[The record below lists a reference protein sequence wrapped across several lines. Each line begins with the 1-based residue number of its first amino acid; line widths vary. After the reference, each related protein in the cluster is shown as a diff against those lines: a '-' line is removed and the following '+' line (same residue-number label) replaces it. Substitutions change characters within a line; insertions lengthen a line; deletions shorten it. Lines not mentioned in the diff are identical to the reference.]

1 MTGSATTMLADALA
15 GRATVEEIEAALLS
29 RSHDLPGEDVHELS
43 AVLARY
49 LNTLGGGVA
58 ALAAMAKDPQV
69 GRGIAFAAGSV
80 LLYLVDEDDFLPES
94 EAGPLGLLDDTYLV
108 HRCVAAL
115 RAAFP
120 QLGAPDGYEPPD
132 EESVGVVRSL
142 FPAGV
147 SDALDRTCENLAR
160 APALFAGRGGDGT
173 GGDDAARPPL
183 RVAEAVGALRES
195 R

>member
-1 MTGSATTMLADALA
+1 MLADALA
-15 GRATVEEIEAALLS
+15 GRATAEEIEAALLS
-29 RSHDLPGEDVHELS
+29 QALELPHEGIHELS
-43 AVLARY
+43 AVLKRY

-58 ALAAMAKDPQV
+58 ALAAMAKDPQI
-69 GRGIAFAAGSV
+69 GRGVAFAAGSV

-94 EAGPLGLLDDTYLV
+94 EAGALGLLDDTYLV

-132 EESVGVVRSL
+132 ERSVTVVRAL
-142 FPAGV
+142 LPAGV

-160 APALFAGRGGDGT
+160 APALFAGRGGDGAR
-173 GGDDAARPPL
+173 GDDAARPPL
-183 RVAEAVGALRES
+183 RVAEAVAALDEPH
-195 R
+195 